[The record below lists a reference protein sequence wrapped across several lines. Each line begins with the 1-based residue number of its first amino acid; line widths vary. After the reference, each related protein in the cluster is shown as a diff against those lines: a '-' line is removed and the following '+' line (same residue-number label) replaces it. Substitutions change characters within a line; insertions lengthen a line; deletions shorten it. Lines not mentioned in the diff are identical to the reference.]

1 MGDFKRLVAW
11 QQAQELGR
19 DLHLAFKSRNA
30 RDYPG
35 LRTQILRAAE
45 SIHSNLAE
53 GCAKRSRRE
62 LARFAEIAYASAKEV
77 ESHLIFARNVEILA
91 AQSSEDLTRKADHV
105 ARLCYGLTRVPPES
119 TPTTR
124 GRTKNSDVR

>member
-19 DLHLAFKSRNA
+19 ELSIAFKSRSA

-35 LRTQILRAAE
+35 LRNQVLRAAE
-45 SIHSNLAE
+45 SIPSALAE

-62 LARFAEIAYASAKEV
+62 LARFAEMAYASAKEI
-77 ESHLIFARNVEILA
+77 ESQLIFARNVEVLS
-91 AQSSEDLTRKADHV
+91 AQSSEDLGRKTDHV
-105 ARLCYGLTRVPPES
+105 ARLCFGLMRLPPE
-119 TPTTR
+119 
-124 GRTKNSDVR
+124 D